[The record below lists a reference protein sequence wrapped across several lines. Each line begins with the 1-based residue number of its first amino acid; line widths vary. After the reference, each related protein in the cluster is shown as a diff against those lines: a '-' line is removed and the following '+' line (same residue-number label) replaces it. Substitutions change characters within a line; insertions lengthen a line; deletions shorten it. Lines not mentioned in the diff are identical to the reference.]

1 MKDWDKWFKNYKK
14 GSKKDFFDFIDR
26 TGFGDMDL
34 DTFCRYK
41 YFLYLFGE
49 KISYDYKSWDS
60 FGVKPSDVF
69 ETEEEFSL
77 SLFTLAGDVSPEDFE
92 TIDFN
97 IPKA

>member
-1 MKDWDKWFKNYKK
+1 
-14 GSKKDFFDFIDR
+14 
-26 TGFGDMDL
+26 
-34 DTFCRYK
+34 
-41 YFLYLFGE
+41 
-49 KISYDYKSWDS
+49 